1 MPSFEG
7 ECVASIDLGSHT
19 ARLLISER
27 VEGPGLFHPI
37 ARERAYI
44 RLADGQNP
52 GGMKVISPRA
62 MGRALKALKTFVTI
76 AEKYGVENIHTA
88 ATGIMRGATN
98 RDEML
103 DLISRETGIR
113 PRVVTG
119 EEEARLTAIGV
130 LHSLDTGALSYRIFD
145 LGGAT
150 TEFITGQRDVFQT
163 MSLPLGAMT
172 LTRECLFS
180 DPPTNDEIE
189 ALSEK
194 VDGVLKGRLPGREA
208 TADAL
213 LVGTGGTVT
222 TLGAMIHHIAIPD
235 VRPEGMNGLTL
246 EREAVEALFEV
257 MKRMHNKE
265 RVLLDGLDR
274 GRADVILAG
283 TLVVLRI
290 MHIFQ
295 FPVLTISMS
304 DILEGILI
312 AALGSTRGD
321 K

>member
-37 ARERAYI
+37 ARERTYI

-62 MGRALKALKTFVTI
+62 MARALKALKTFVTI
-76 AEKYGVENIHTA
+76 AEKYGVGDIHTA

-98 RDEML
+98 RDEVL
-103 DLISRETGIR
+103 DLISREAGIR

-119 EEEARLTAIGV
+119 EEEAQLTARGV
-130 LHSLDTGALSYRIFD
+130 LHALDTGSLSYRIFD

-150 TEFITGQRDVFQT
+150 TEFITGQRDVFQIL
-163 MSLPLGAMT
+163 SLPLGAMT

-180 DPPTNDEIE
+180 DPPTNGEIE
-189 ALSEK
+189 TLSEK
-194 VDGVLKGRLPGREA
+194 VDGILKGRLQEGEA
-208 TADAL
+208 AADAL

-235 VRPEGMNGLTL
+235 IHPEGMNGLTL
-246 EREAVEALFEV
+246 EREAVEALFEH
-257 MKRMHNKE
+257 MKGMPGKE
-265 RVLLDGLDR
+265 RVRLAGLDR

-295 FPVLTISMS
+295 SPVVTISMS

-312 AALGSTRGD
+312 EALGSTRSD
-321 K
+321 